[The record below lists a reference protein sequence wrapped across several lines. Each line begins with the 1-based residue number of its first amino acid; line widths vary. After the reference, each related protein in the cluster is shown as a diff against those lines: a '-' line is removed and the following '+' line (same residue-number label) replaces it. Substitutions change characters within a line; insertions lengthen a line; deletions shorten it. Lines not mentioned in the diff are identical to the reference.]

1 MTPAD
6 FVGTWLLENAVPM
19 GPGVM
24 RIKSAWKFAAD
35 GGATLST
42 KSELDHQGTI
52 VTSSSTKHEGRWTI
66 DGDRLV
72 IDLPDHEDS
81 PFKLSLTESGELR
94 SRTRGTWKRVVE
106 G

>member
-24 RIKSAWKFAAD
+24 RIQSSWQFAAD

-42 KSELDHQGTI
+42 KSGLDHQGSV
-52 VTSSSTKHEGRWTI
+52 VTSSSTKHVGRWTI

-72 IDLPDHEDS
+72 IELTDHEDS

-94 SRTRGTWKRVVE
+94 SRKRGTWHRVAE
-106 G
+106 R